1 MIEKYDYRKA
11 MKKDILDFI
20 KEEEMTFSDYESVEQ
35 LQEYLYTVLSIEPHV
50 TGGDSYTCNTWE
62 SENNLAHNLQ
72 LLNEALVELNADY
85 KKALNDAEFCDVSI
99 RRYLLPEII
108 TEVLEELNAEKKIGG
123 Q

>member
-11 MKKDILDFI
+11 MKNDVLDYI
-20 KEEEMTFSDYESVEQ
+20 KEEEISFSDYESVEQ
-35 LQEYLYTVLSIEPHV
+35 LQEYLYDVLLIEAHV
-50 TGGDSYTCNTWE
+50 AGGDSYTCNPWE
-62 SENNLAHNLQ
+62 AENNLAHNLK
-72 LLNEALVELNADY
+72 LLNEALNELNADY
-85 KKALNDAEFCDVSI
+85 KKALENAEFCDVSI